1 MIRGALLASLTL
13 ASCGDLSRDSQGILQ
28 PQTVRG
34 PCEVKKFYL
43 LRTQRVRA
51 ELVTGNSGEAC
62 TFTLLDR
69 NLQAVLSAALVT
81 LPPRHGRADAGLITA
96 GRQAAVSYAPQ
107 PGYVGPDRFDFVL
120 EPNAFGVDVFVTV
133 QAGSPVA
140 KVE

>member
-1 MIRGALLASLTL
+1 MTRVALAFSALLT
-13 ASCGDLSRDSQGILQ
+13 SCGDLSRDSQGVLQ

-51 ELVTGNSGEAC
+51 EIVTGNSGEPC
-62 TFTLLDR
+62 TFTLIDA

-81 LPPRHGRADAGLITA
+81 APPRHGTAEARLITA
-96 GRQAAVSYAPQ
+96 GRQAQVSYAPQ

-120 EPNAFGVDVFVTV
+120 EPNAFGVDAYVTV
-133 QAGSPVA
+133 QRPSPMQ
-140 KVE
+140 